1 MKYIWMAVTPDKY
14 ELPIAVED
22 SARKLADLLGVSES
36 TVKGSEFRHTDGH
49 ICGVK
54 YVKVRNTDEDTD
66 TDCD

>member
-49 ICGVK
+49 TWGIE
-54 YVKVRNTDEDTD
+54 YVNVRNTDEDHD
-66 TDCD
+66 SE